1 MMLFRKQYGSLVEAL
16 QVLLADTVSV
26 YHEAH
31 GFHWNVKGADFAQ
44 YHGLF
49 ESIYSDLYGSVD
61 PIAENILKMDADAPF
76 TLMDFVSLRRVEES
90 KPADTPQAMAMELL
104 KLLDQLVMCLNE
116 AFDMANF
123 ENQQGIA
130 NFIAERI
137 DATQKWIWQ
146 LRVSTG
152 IQKAVR

>member
-1 MMLFRKQYGSLVEAL
+1 MRVRKQYGSLVEAL

-31 GFHWNVKGADFAQ
+31 GFHWNVKGSDFAQ
-44 YHGLF
+44 YHALF
-49 ESIYSDLYGSVD
+49 ESIYSDLYESID

-76 TLMDFVSLRRVEES
+76 TLMDFVSLRRVSES
-90 KPADTPQAMAMELL
+90 KPVDTPQAMAMELL
-104 KLLDQLVMCLNE
+104 KLLNELIVCLNE
-116 AFDMANF
+116 AFDSANY

-152 IQKAVR
+152 MQKAVR